1 LLIPTSRIA
10 IVLASVGGAVILG
23 LLVFLIW
30 GYNKLWQPGY
40 RRGIEQRDAGLL
52 QSWSAIRKAQEQ
64 KFADLEAQ
72 NQRARA
78 QSKKDSVRP
87 DLFIPI
93 VDAGVPEYV
102 LNDSFWLHV
111 THPFQPYKRTSLYRN
126 IGSYGLA
133 QAGRITVAIN
143 RLG

>member
-1 LLIPTSRIA
+1 LLISTSRIA

-23 LLVFLIW
+23 LLVFLVW

-40 RRGIEQRDAGLL
+40 RRGIEQRNAGL

-87 DLFIPI
+87 DIFIPI
-93 VDAGVPEYV
+93 VDASIPEYV
-102 LNDSFWLHV
+102 LNRPFLLHV
-111 THPFQPYKRTSLYRN
+111 THPFPFQPYKRKPLYRN
-126 IGSYGLA
+126 IGSYVLA
-133 QAGRITVAIN
+133 PTGRITAAMN
-143 RLG
+143 N